1 MKSFFI
7 PFFTAIRFL
16 TLFPV
21 SWKVEKD
28 GDYFPASLYFFPV
41 VGLMIGAFAFIL
53 ARMVLVI
60 FPVEV
65 AATIVLGF
73 LAFVSGG
80 LHLDGLADSGDGLL
94 SARPRERAL
103 EIMKD
108 SRTGSM
114 GVVVVV
120 FLLLGKYSA
129 LVAMDREQFCMA
141 VFFMPLAGRC
151 FIIFA
156 MSLQR
161 YARKEGGLGQLFYS
175 GMSRKAAVPAGS
187 VLVGSLLPMAGPDRL
202 TAFVLTVFP
211 VFFGFIYL
219 CNKKLGGA
227 TGDTLGALCEIV
239 ELMTAVSFVLFLT

>member
-1 MKSFFI
+1 MRSFFI

-28 GDYFPASLYFFPV
+28 GDYFPASLYFFSV
-41 VGLMIGAFAFIL
+41 VGGMIGILGFFL
-53 ARMVLVI
+53 ARILLII

-65 AATIVLGF
+65 VAVAILGF
-73 LAFVSGG
+73 LAFVSGC

-94 SARPRERAL
+94 CARPRERAL

-129 LVAMDREQFCMA
+129 LVTMENQQFCSA

-151 FIIFA
+151 FIVFA

-175 GMSRKAAVPAGS
+175 GMSRKAAIPAGII
-187 VLVGSLLPMAGPDRL
+187 LTGSLMMLAGPDRL
-202 TAFVLTVFP
+202 YAFVLIVFP
-211 VFFGFIYL
+211 SFFMFIYL

-239 ELMTAVSFVLFLT
+239 ELMTAVSFVFLT

>member
-1 MKSFFI
+1 MRSFFI

-28 GDYFPASLYFFPV
+28 GDYFPASLYFFPA
-41 VGLMIGAFAFIL
+41 VGGIIGILGFFL
-53 ARMVLVI
+53 ARILLVL

-65 AATIVLGF
+65 AVVAILGF
-73 LAFVSGG
+73 LAFVSGC

-129 LVAMDREQFCMA
+129 LVAMDNQQFCKA

-151 FIIFA
+151 FIVFA

-175 GMSRKAAVPAGS
+175 GMSRKAAVPAGCI
-187 VLVGSLLPMAGPDRL
+187 LAGCLLLIAGPVRFN
-202 TAFVLTVFP
+202 AFMLTVFP
-211 VFFGFIYL
+211 TFFMFIYM

-239 ELMTAVSFVLFLT
+239 ELMTAVSFVLLLK